1 MFVAKIK
8 AKSHKGLSK
17 VIKVRKS
24 GSIKFQ
30 PAMKNHK
37 LTHKS
42 NQSRRRRH
50 HESEMHSS
58 DVKRLKDLI
67 NK

>member
-1 MFVAKIK
+1 MANKVK
-8 AKSHKGLSK
+8 AKTHKGLAK
-17 VIKVRKS
+17 VIKVRKG
-24 GSIKFQ
+24 GSIKYQ
-30 PAMKNHK
+30 PANKNHK

-42 NQSRRRRH
+42 NASRRRRH

-58 DVKRLKDLI
+58 DVKRLKTLI

>member
-1 MFVAKIK
+1 MAKK
-8 AKSHKGLSK
+8 TQKTHKGLSK

-24 GSIKFQ
+24 GSVKFQ
-30 PAMKNHK
+30 PANK
-37 LTHKS
+37 LHQTTNRS
-42 NQSRRRRH
+42 NASRRRRH

-58 DVKRLKDLI
+58 DIKRVKELI

>member
-1 MFVAKIK
+1 MANKVK
-8 AKSHKGLSK
+8 AKTHKGLSK
-17 VIKVRKS
+17 VLKVRKG

-30 PAMKNHK
+30 PANKNHK

-42 NQSRRRRH
+42 NASRRRRH
-50 HESEMHSS
+50 QDSSASSS
-58 DVKRLKDLI
+58 DLKRLKSII